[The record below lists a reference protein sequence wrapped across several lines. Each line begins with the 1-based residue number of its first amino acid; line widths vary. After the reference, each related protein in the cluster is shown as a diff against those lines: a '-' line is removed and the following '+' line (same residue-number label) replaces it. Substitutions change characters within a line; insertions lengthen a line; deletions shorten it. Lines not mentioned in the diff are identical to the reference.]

1 MKVILI
7 KDVPKLGRRFDIKE
21 VSSGH
26 ALNLLIPQGL
36 VVTATPDA
44 IKRFDVEKKK
54 VEGERA
60 VHEELLVKNIK
71 GLDGVELHIS
81 GKANE
86 KGHLFAGLHREEIAK
101 EIEKQT
107 QLQVDPSFIQLE
119 HPLKVVGEHSIVV
132 KGGGKEAKFTV
143 VVERVS

>member
-1 MKVILI
+1 MKVILL
-7 KDVPKLGRRFDIKE
+7 KDVSKLGKRFDIKD

-44 IKRFDVEKKK
+44 IKRIEVTRKQ
-54 VEGERA
+54 VEGEKA
-60 VHEELLVKNIK
+60 IHEELLVKNIQ
-71 GLDGVELHIS
+71 GLDGVTITIA

-86 KGHLFAGLHREEIAK
+86 KGHLFAGLHREEVAK

-107 QLQVDPSFIQLE
+107 QLQIEPSFIQLE
-119 HPLKVVGEHSIVV
+119 HPLKELGEHEVVV
-132 KGGGKEAKFTV
+132 KGGGKQAKFKV
-143 VVERVS
+143 VVAKI

>member
-1 MKVILI
+1 MKVILLR
-7 KDVPKLGRRFDIKE
+7 DVAKLGKRFEIKE

-36 VVTATPDA
+36 VVTATPEA
-44 IKRFDVEKKK
+44 MRRIEVQKKQ

-60 VHEELLVKNIK
+60 IHEELLVKNIK
-71 GLDGVELHIS
+71 GLDGATLNIA

-86 KGHLFAGLHREEIAK
+86 KGHLFAGIHREEIAK

-119 HPLKVVGEHSIVV
+119 HPLKEVGEYDIVV
-132 KGGGKEAKFTV
+132 IGGAKKAKFKV
-143 VVERVS
+143 VVEAVK